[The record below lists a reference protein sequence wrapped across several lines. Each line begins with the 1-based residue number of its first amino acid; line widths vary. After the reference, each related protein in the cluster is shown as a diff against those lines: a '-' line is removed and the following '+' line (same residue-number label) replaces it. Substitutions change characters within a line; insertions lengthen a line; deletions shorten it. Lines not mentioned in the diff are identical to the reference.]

1 MPGKKYL
8 NIRITEQDHARLL
21 EAAQASKASLTY
33 FVTLAGLKL
42 ADRVLGKKD
51 DSVNAE

>member
-21 EAAQASKASLTY
+21 EAARVSNTSLTY
-33 FVTLAGLKL
+33 FLTSAGLQL
-42 ADRVLGKKD
+42 ADLVMKKKQ
-51 DSVNAE
+51 DSVDAE